1 MRPDY
6 CALLFNRGL
15 EANFFLLESCYS
27 FIVSPAISYLSH
39 QLWWFNTVHS
49 LGRALG
55 LSLAIVSRYFTLIKV
70 LRYVCLRGVYVPI
83 LTFQAIMT
91 SRMPANGQRTS
102 SSSSDRGNMSPNQMG
117 KKPANSSDESRPSTS
132 QPQVPANPLR
142 PGWTLSRDSVSFYLE
157 TQGLYLNSRSISD
170 HV

>member
-6 CALLFNRGL
+6 CALLFSRGL
-15 EANFFLLESCYS
+15 EANLFLLKSCYS

-39 QLWWFNTVHS
+39 QPWWLNTVHS

-55 LSLAIVSRYFTLIKV
+55 LSLAIVSRYFTLIKF

-102 SSSSDRGNMSPNQMG
+102 SS
-117 KKPANSSDESRPSTS
+117 
-132 QPQVPANPLR
+132 
-142 PGWTLSRDSVSFYLE
+142 
-157 TQGLYLNSRSISD
+157 
-170 HV
+170 